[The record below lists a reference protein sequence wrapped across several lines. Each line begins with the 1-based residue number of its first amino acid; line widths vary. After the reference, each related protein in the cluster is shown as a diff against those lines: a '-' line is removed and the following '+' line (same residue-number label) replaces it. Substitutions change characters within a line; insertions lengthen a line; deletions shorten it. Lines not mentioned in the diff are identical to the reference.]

1 MQKNAKKILVLV
13 TMVAL
18 STFTAQAQNEIV
30 VNSEA
35 EAIAALQNDST
46 RPAFVPVNEL
56 TIPTSDVVVGK
67 KDGKDVVAHPGD
79 TIKFL
84 GYSYSYRGGNIIKS
98 PRKKVAYQ
106 TITQVVRDEQLKA
119 KLDTV
124 EVNTQTAAA
133 LVKDQQDMIWYETS
147 YGHKI
152 PSSVVKENGLYF
164 SLGGNYQSLSG
175 ANAFGAQLGVGYKFD
190 KLLWAEGSFGF
201 TRNVFYK
208 NSERAGEDYSAWYAQ
223 LVGGLKFD
231 FGRRRNWSALAYG
244 GWRYTWQSTQTKE
257 MVDQYG
263 NRTFMQSSGKVGAP
277 VWGLG
282 FSYRISD
289 TGLRFYAG
297 YTGSIKESVQ
307 QNEENLNKVAHGAE
321 VKVEVPLN
329 VFKNMKTK

>member
-1 MQKNAKKILVLV
+1 MQKNLKKILALV
-13 TMVAL
+13 AMVA
-18 STFTAQAQNEIV
+18 FGAVAAQAQSENV
-30 VNSEA
+30 VNNEA
-35 EAIAALQNDST
+35 EAIATLQADT
-46 RPAFVPVNEL
+46 TKAAFVPVNER
-56 TIPTSDVVVGK
+56 TIPTGDVVVGNN
-67 KDGKDVVAHPGD
+67 VTAHAGD
-79 TIKFL
+79 TILFV
-84 GYSYSYRGGNIIKS
+84 GYSYRYRGGQIVKS
-98 PRKKVAYQ
+98 PRKRVIRQAV
-106 TITQVVRDEQLKA
+106 TEIVRDEALKA
-119 KLDTV
+119 RLDTV

-133 LVKDQQDMIWYETS
+133 LVNDQQDLIWYETS

-152 PSSVVKENGLYF
+152 PASAVKENGLYF

-175 ANAFGAQLGVGYKFD
+175 ANAFGAQAGVGYRFD
-190 KLLWAEGSFGF
+190 KWLWAEGSFGY
-201 TRNVFYK
+201 TKNVFYK

>member
-1 MQKNAKKILVLV
+1 MFANMKKIHALVAV
-13 TMVAL
+13 VA
-18 STFTAQAQNEIV
+18 FGVMNANAQNEIV

-35 EAIAALQNDST
+35 DAIKALQADT
-46 RPAFVPVNEL
+46 TKAAFLPTNEV
-56 TIPTSDVVVGK
+56 TISTSDVVVGK

-106 TITQVVRDEQLKA
+106 TITQVVKDEALKA

-133 LVKDQQDMIWYETS
+133 LVNDQQDLIWYETS
-147 YGHKI
+147 YGHRI
-152 PSSVVKENGLYF
+152 PSSAVKENGLYF
-164 SLGGNYQSLSG
+164 SLGGNYQALQG
-175 ANAFGAQLGVGYKFD
+175 ANAFGAQLGVGYRFD
-190 KLLWAEGSFGF
+190 CPLWAEGSFGF

-208 NSERAGEDYSAWYAQ
+208 NSERAGEDYNAWYAQ
-223 LVGGLKFD
+223 LIGGAKFD
-231 FGRRRNWSALAYG
+231 FGRRRNWSVLGYG
-244 GWRYTWQSTQTKE
+244 GWRYTWQSTQTRE

-289 TGLRFYAG
+289 TGLRFYLG
-297 YTGSIKESVQ
+297 YTGSVKESVQ